1 MPYQHGDIS
10 YVLLLGIVAWV
21 SVASA
26 YSAFASYERG
36 KGVAIVIAGL
46 AVAFGLHYFHQHLP
60 PGYVRDKSSWW
71 PYAKTW
77 VPGSRRTDLPN
88 AYASRTEQDWLAQPG
103 YVFTDD
109 DHPPQ
114 AYTVISSREFKA
126 TSHVRAVWRSGRSH
140 PVCTHMVAASQAGN
154 WLPQS
159 GYRFVDDRFTVRRL
173 AYTTQAPSDITG
185 DVVGAIVWCAAAA
198 NNKEQSVWDK
208 LWKIGQDAGCEASV
222 RGGIH
227 KLTSNGETVI
237 APEGPDI
244 KCDYLS
250 LNWQERPVRRGTI
263 HIS

>member
-1 MPYQHGDIS
+1 
-10 YVLLLGIVAWV
+10 
-21 SVASA
+21 
-26 YSAFASYERG
+26 
-36 KGVAIVIAGL
+36 
-46 AVAFGLHYFHQHLP
+46 
-60 PGYVRDKSSWW
+60 
-71 PYAKTW
+71 
-77 VPGSRRTDLPN
+77 
-88 AYASRTEQDWLAQPG
+88 
-103 YVFTDD
+103 
-109 DHPPQ
+109 
-114 AYTVISSREFKA
+114 
-126 TSHVRAVWRSGRSH
+126 
-140 PVCTHMVAASQAGN
+140 MVAASQAGN